1 MIHCTILHACRPINK
16 HRSVCTYEIR
26 SSAKSVLTFQYP
38 SKPTADNTYYHLPNN
53 LQLVLIGQAF
63 GMAKCKSKLQH
74 AFQ

>member
-38 SKPTADNTYYHLPNN
+38 SKPTADNTQVTIY
-53 LQLVLIGQAF
+53 LITYN
-63 GMAKCKSKLQH
+63 
-74 AFQ
+74 